1 MKRIFVLALALLM
14 LLSLGFLS
22 ASAEGK
28 LEEITILYPGEETE
42 EMTKFLQGPFA
53 EKMAA
58 ELNLKVNI
66 QFLSWANYWDQKMIM
81 LAANQQIGRAHV

>member
-1 MKRIFVLALALLM
+1 MKKLTALFIILTLV
-14 LLSLGFLS
+14 LSLGLVNALS
-22 ASAEGK
+22 ETK

-66 QFLSWANYWDQKMIM
+66 QFLSWAN
-81 LAANQQIGRAHV
+81 